1 MYALLLAGLA
11 LVLAGVAP
19 RLMARLVAFR
29 RAPRPALIAWQAV
42 SLSAVLAALCAAP
55 AALGYLDNTT
65 YGWFACSSQN
75 GCASTIWWME
85 NRRWVVPGV
94 AATVTLLV
102 LGRLLLSGHRIGTNL
117 RAARARH
124 RELVDVL
131 AAPASISSQGDG
143 RADGIRVLDHAT
155 PTAYCLPGRRSRVVL
170 TEGALAALPDDELE
184 AVLAHERAH
193 LRGRHDLLIEYF
205 TVLHHSAP
213 APVRSPEALREVR
226 LLVEALADRAAVRR
240 SGPVTTARALLTL
253 AQGQAPEASLGAAG
267 DGTTAARMRLLAE
280 APLAPAVV
288 VTMYVYAGVVVALP
302 LTLLWLAWH

>member
-1 MYALLLAGLA
+1 
-11 LVLAGVAP
+11 
-19 RLMARLVAFR
+19 MARLVSFR
-29 RAPRPALIAWQAV
+29 RAPRPALVAWQAV
-42 SLSAVLAALCAAP
+42 SLSAVIAALCAGP
-55 AALGYLDNTT
+55 AAVAYLNDTT

-75 GCASTIWWME
+75 GCATTIWWME
-85 NRRWVVPGV
+85 NRRWIVLTIAAVV
-94 AATVTLLV
+94 TVLV
-102 LGRLLLSGHRIGTNL
+102 LGRLLLSGHRIGTRL

-131 AAPASISSQGDG
+131 AAPESDG

-170 TEGALAALPDDELE
+170 TQGALAALPDDELD

-205 TVLHHSAP
+205 TVLHHSVP
-213 APVRSPEALREVR
+213 NPVRSPEALREVR

-253 AQGQAPEASLGAAG
+253 AQGQAPEAGLGAGG
-267 DGTTAARMRLLAE
+267 DGTTAARMRLLAAE
-280 APLAPAVV
+280 PLSSLTIVLMYAYAAVVLILPLA
-288 VTMYVYAGVVVALP
+288 
-302 LTLLWLAWH
+302 LLGLAWQ